1 MRGQVGDVRTMRRVL
16 ALVCCVLWG
25 VTAARAADQTVQGRA
40 LIVKNPGT
48 AAQRSITVKAKEP
61 GSDDSLV
68 GDPVADG
75 ATLTIT
81 VNGGT
86 PSIGTFALPAAL
98 WSGDVAHGYTY
109 TDRD

>member
-1 MRGQVGDVRTMRRVL
+1 MRRGLIL
-16 ALVCCVLWG
+16 AFCVLWG
-25 VTAARAADQTVQGRA
+25 PIAAQAADQTVQGRA

-68 GDPVADG
+68 GNPVADG

-81 VNGGT
+81 LNGGT
-86 PSIGTFALPAAL
+86 PSAETYALPAAF
-98 WSGDVAHGYTY
+98 WSGDVAHGFTSVSYTHL
-109 TDRD
+109 TLP